1 MSQTPAADRK
11 RQAKHVLVAGVG
23 NIGSS
28 LIPHLARLPD
38 ISEVTIV
45 DRDIYEPSNVGQAD
59 ITPGDVGSAKAGVQA
74 RRLRR
79 LSPSLHVR
87 AVQAD
92 LHDIPLGMFRADFI
106 LAALDS
112 REARRVVNE
121 AAWRLGVPW
130 VDSGINAADGL
141 MARVTVYVPASDTPC
156 LECTWADTD
165 YDLLEQLHPCFRG
178 TLHGAPTN
186 APASLG
192 ALAAAMQALEF
203 QKLLEG
209 DRAHALCG
217 RQVLVDARH
226 HTSLVSG
233 FRRNPACRFD
243 HAIWQV
249 KNIEQGPNDVT
260 LRHITDAHSQK
271 PGRQGRTWIRVEGRR
286 FVRRLQCPLCG
297 RTRQTLCLLGRT
309 PPRRGIC
316 CGRPMEPVGFE
327 MVDRLDLTSL
337 AGRTLA
343 LPLNSLGLRKH
354 DVLTVGSADG
364 DEGHYEISGD
374 PR

>member
-1 MSQTPAADRK
+1 MNRNPGAHAK
-11 RQAKHVLVAGVG
+11 RRPKHVLVAGVG

-38 ISEVTIV
+38 VGAVTIV
-45 DRDIYEPSNVGQAD
+45 DRDIYEASNVCQAD
-59 ITPGDVGSAKAGVQA
+59 IAPGDVGSAKAGVQT

-87 AVQAD
+87 PVRAD
-92 LHDIPLGMFRADFI
+92 LHDIPLGMFRVDYI

-130 VDSGINAADGL
+130 VDAGINADGGL
-141 MARVTVYVPASDTPC
+141 MARVTVYLPASNTPC
-156 LECTWADTD
+156 LECAWADTD
-165 YDLLEQLHPCFRG
+165 YDLLEQSHPCQRG
-178 TLHGAPTN
+178 IVHGAPTN

-192 ALAAAMQALEF
+192 ALAAALQALEL
-203 QKLLEG
+203 QKLLDG

-226 HTSLVSG
+226 HTSIVSG

-243 HAIWQV
+243 HGIWQV
-249 KNIEQGPNDVT
+249 KNIKQGPNDVT
-260 LRHITDAHSQK
+260 LNHIIDSHSQK
-271 PGRQGRTWIRVEGRR
+271 PGPHGRTWFRVEGRPFARR
-286 FVRRLQCPLCG
+286 FQGPLCG
-297 RTRQTLCLLGRT
+297 RTQETLCLLGRT
-309 PPRRGIC
+309 PPRRGAC
-316 CGRPMEPVGFE
+316 CGRPMEPVGFD

-337 AGRTLA
+337 DRRTLA
-343 LPLNSLGLRKH
+343 LPLTRLGLRKH

-364 DEGHYEISGD
+364 DESHYEIGGD
-374 PR
+374 RR

>member
-1 MSQTPAADRK
+1 MSQTLATDRK
-11 RQAKHVLVAGVG
+11 RPSKHVLVAGVG

-38 ISEVTIV
+38 VDTVTIV
-45 DRDIYEPSNVGQAD
+45 DRDIYEAGNVGQAD
-59 ITPGDVGSAKAGVQA
+59 ITPGDVGLAKAGVQV

-92 LHDIPLGMFRADFI
+92 LHNIPLGMFRTDFI

-130 VDSGINAADGL
+130 VDAGINADGGL
-141 MARVTVYVPASDTPC
+141 MARVTVYVPASNTPC
-156 LECTWADTD
+156 LECSWADTD
-165 YDLLEQLHPCFRG
+165 YDLLEQSHPCQRAIM
-178 TLHGAPTN
+178 HGVPTN

-192 ALAAAMQALEF
+192 ALAAAMQALEL
-203 QKLLEG
+203 QKLLDG

-226 HTSLVSG
+226 HTSIVSG
-233 FRRNPACRFD
+233 LRRNPACRFD
-243 HAIWQV
+243 HGIWQV
-249 KNIEQGPNDVT
+249 KNIEQGRNDVT
-260 LRHITDAHSQK
+260 LNHIIDSYRQK
-271 PGRQGRTWIRVEGRR
+271 SDPQGGTWIRVEGRP
-286 FVRRLQCPLCG
+286 FVRRFQCPLCG
-297 RTRQTLCLLGRT
+297 RTQETLCLLGRT
-309 PPRRGIC
+309 PPRRRAC
-316 CGRPMEPVGFE
+316 CRRLMEPVGFD

-337 AGRTLA
+337 DRRTLA
-343 LPLNSLGLRKH
+343 LPLTRLGLRKH
-354 DVLTVGSADG
+354 DVVTVGSGEG
-364 DEGHYEISGD
+364 DESHYEIGGD
-374 PR
+374 RR